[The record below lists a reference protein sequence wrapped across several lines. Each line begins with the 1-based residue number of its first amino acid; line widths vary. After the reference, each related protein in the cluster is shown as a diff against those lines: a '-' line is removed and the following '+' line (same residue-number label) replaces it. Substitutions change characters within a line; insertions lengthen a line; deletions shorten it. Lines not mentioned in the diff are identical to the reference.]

1 MQLSEHFS
9 LEELT
14 HTDHRQF
21 DNTPN
26 DAELENIKRLA
37 AFLEQVKT
45 LLGGKPIMVNSA
57 FRSKLV
63 NDAVGSKDTS
73 QHRVGCAADIRVPSM
88 TPDEVVQAVIASG
101 LPYDQIIRE
110 FDRWTHISI
119 PNSIHNAPRKQALI
133 IDKQGTR
140 LYATAKTTV

>member
-14 HTDHRQF
+14 HTDHREF

-26 DAELENIKRLA
+26 DFELSNLTRLA
-37 AFLEQVKT
+37 EFLEQVRT
-45 LLGGKPIMVNSA
+45 LLGKPIFINSA

-73 QHRVGCAADIRVPSM
+73 QHRIGCAADLRVVGM
-88 TPDEVVQAVIASG
+88 TPNEVVKAIIASD
-101 LPYDQIIRE
+101 LNFDQIIRE

-119 PNSIHNAPRKQALI
+119 PNSIHNLPRKQALI
-133 IDKQGTR
+133 IDKKGTR
-140 LYATAKTTV
+140 LYSSEA

>member
-14 HTDHRQF
+14 ITNHREF

-26 DAELENIKRLA
+26 DAELENLKRMA
-37 AFLEQVKT
+37 EFLEEVRE
-45 LLGGKPIMVNSA
+45 LLGKPLLINSCY
-57 FRSKLV
+57 RSEQI
-63 NDAVGSKDTS
+63 NNSVGSKSTS
-73 QHRVGCAADIRVPSM
+73 QHRVGCATDFRVNGM
-88 TPDEVVQAVIASG
+88 TPDEVVKAIIASD
-101 LPYDQIIRE
+101 LNFDQIIRE

-119 PNSIHNAPRKQALI
+119 PNSIHNQPRKQALI

-140 LYATAKTTV
+140 LYSSAV

>member
-14 HTDHRQF
+14 ITNHREF

-26 DAELENIKRLA
+26 DAELENLKRMA
-37 AFLEQVKT
+37 EFLEEVRA
-45 LLGGKPIMVNSA
+45 LLGKPLLINSCY
-57 FRSKLV
+57 RSEQI
-63 NDAVGSKDTS
+63 NNSVGSKSTS
-73 QHRVGCAADIRVPSM
+73 QHRVGCATDFRVNGM
-88 TPDEVVQAVIASG
+88 TPDEVVKAIIASD
-101 LPYDQIIRE
+101 LNFDQIIRE

-119 PNSIHNAPRKQALI
+119 PNSIHNQPRKQALI

-140 LYATAKTTV
+140 LYSSAV

>member
-1 MQLSEHFS
+1 MNLTENFS

-14 HTDHRQF
+14 HTDHREF

-26 DAELENIKRLA
+26 DVELSNLTRLA
-37 AFLEQVKT
+37 EFLEQVRT
-45 LLGGKPIMVNSA
+45 ILGKPIFINSA

-73 QHRVGCAADIRVPSM
+73 QHRVGCAADLRVVGM
-88 TPDEVVQAVIASG
+88 TPDEVVKAIIASD
-101 LPYDQIIRE
+101 LNFDQIIRE

-119 PNSIHNAPRKQALI
+119 PNSIHNQPRKQALI
-133 IDKQGTR
+133 IDKTGTR
-140 LYATAKTTV
+140 LYNNAV

>member
-14 HTDHRQF
+14 HTDHREF

-26 DAELENIKRLA
+26 DAELTNLTRLA
-37 AFLEQVKT
+37 EFLEQVRT
-45 LLGGKPIMVNSA
+45 LLGKPIFINSA

-73 QHRVGCAADIRVPSM
+73 QHRIGCAADLRVVGM
-88 TPDEVVQAVIASG
+88 TPDEVVKAIIASD
-101 LPYDQIIRE
+101 LNFDQIIRE

-119 PNSIHNAPRKQALI
+119 PNSIHNQPRKQALI
-133 IDKQGTR
+133 IDKSGTR
-140 LYATAKTTV
+140 LYSSEA

>member
-14 HTDHRQF
+14 HTDHREF

-26 DAELENIKRLA
+26 DAELSNLTRLA
-37 AFLEQVKT
+37 EFLEQVRT
-45 LLGGKPIMVNSA
+45 LLGKPIFINSA

-73 QHRVGCAADIRVPSM
+73 QHRIGCAADLRVVGM
-88 TPDEVVQAVIASG
+88 TPDEVVKAIIASD
-101 LPYDQIIRE
+101 LNFDQIIRE

-119 PNSIHNAPRKQALI
+119 PNSIHNLPRKQALI
-133 IDKQGTR
+133 IDKKGTR
-140 LYATAKTTV
+140 LYSSEA

>member
-14 HTDHRQF
+14 HTDHREF

-26 DAELENIKRLA
+26 DVELSNLTRLA
-37 AFLEQVKT
+37 EFLEQVRT
-45 LLGGKPIMVNSA
+45 LLGKPIFINSA

-73 QHRVGCAADIRVPSM
+73 QHRIGCAADLRVVGM
-88 TPDEVVQAVIASG
+88 TPDEVVKAIIASD
-101 LPYDQIIRE
+101 LNFDQIIRE
-110 FDRWTHISI
+110 FDRWTHLSI
-119 PNSIHNAPRKQALI
+119 PNSIHNLPRKQALI
-133 IDKQGTR
+133 IDKSGTR
-140 LYATAKTTV
+140 LYSSEA

>member
-1 MQLSEHFS
+1 MPTNLSPNFS

-26 DAELENIKRLA
+26 ADEMANLTRLA
-37 AFLEQVKT
+37 AFLEDVKSV
-45 LLGGKPIMVNSA
+45 LGRKPVMINSA
-57 FRSKLV
+57 FRCKQV

-73 QHRVGCAADIRVPSM
+73 QHRIGCAADIRVPGM
-88 TPDEVVQAVIASG
+88 TPDEVVKAVITSG
-101 LPYDQIIRE
+101 IGYDQVIRE
-110 FDRWTHISI
+110 FDRWTHISV
-119 PNSIHNAPRKQALI
+119 PSHSEDKPRQQALI

-140 LYATAKTTV
+140 AYA